1 MRIEKTKAKIC
12 MIGDP
17 NVGKTSLV
25 NRYVFDE
32 FKKDTDPNFG
42 QVVTHKK
49 VLVPFIER
57 GMDVEVDV
65 EIYDIIG
72 RVDFNNLVKDA
83 YFFNAD
89 GFLAV
94 CDTTNE
100 DTLNGLFDWIDEGR
114 RVAGNIP
121 VHVLLN
127 KVDLKRKKIIRD
139 YNLTKLCEDCD
150 SLYNYTSAKSG
161 TNVEKGFR
169 ELIEMIAREKVRFLD
184 EEDLWGY
191 SEGIC

>member
-12 MIGDP
+12 MLGDAT
-17 NVGKTSLV
+17 VGKTSLV
-25 NRYVFDE
+25 NRFVYDE
-32 FKKDTDPNFG
+32 FNRNSDPEFG
-42 QVVTHKK
+42 EVVTKK
-49 VLVPFIER
+49 KMLIPFIER
-57 GMDVEVDV
+57 GMDVEMDV
-65 EIYDIIG
+65 KLFDIIG
-72 RVDFNNLVKDA
+72 KTDFKNLVKDA
-83 YFFNAD
+83 YLFNAD

-127 KVDLKRKKIIRD
+127 KADLKKKKVIRD
-139 YNLTKLCEDCD
+139 YNLTKLCEDCE

-161 TNVEKGFR
+161 VNVEKGFT
-169 ELIEMIAREKVRFLD
+169 ELIEMIAREQIQFSD
-184 EEDLWGY
+184 EEDFWGY
-191 SEGIC
+191 